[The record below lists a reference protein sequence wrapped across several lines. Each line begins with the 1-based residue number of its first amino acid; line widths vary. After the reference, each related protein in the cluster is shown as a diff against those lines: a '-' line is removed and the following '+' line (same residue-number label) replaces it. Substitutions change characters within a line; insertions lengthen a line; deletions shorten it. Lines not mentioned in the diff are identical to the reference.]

1 MSSQWQIPPEFKDLV
16 RLDKDRGSRRGFP
29 EAVLTTN
36 KSLDQLQQIIDTR
49 DPETILL
56 FTRADESQRA
66 FLKDALPD
74 GVVYDEARL
83 FLHPQLPEPKN
94 EKLVLVVT
102 AGSSDYPVGLEA
114 AITARALGRKVEVL
128 TDVGIA
134 GLARLLSQLDLVRSA
149 DCVIV
154 VAGMDG
160 ALPGVVAG
168 LVEAPVIAV
177 PTSVGYGAA
186 FEGLA
191 PLLTMLN
198 SCAPGVAVVNIDNG
212 YGAGHMAAQITR

>member
-1 MSSQWQIPPEFKDLV
+1 MSEKWQIPPEFKDFV
-16 RLDKDRGSRRGFP
+16 RLDKDRQARRGYP
-29 EAVLTTN
+29 EAILTSN
-36 KSLDQLQQIIDTR
+36 KSFDQLKQIIESR
-49 DPETILL
+49 DKKSILI
-56 FTRADESQRA
+56 FTRVEDSQLDY
-66 FLKDALPD
+66 LKAALPD
-74 GVVYDEARL
+74 GVAYEEARL
-83 FLHPQLPEPKN
+83 FIHPQLPQPTS
-94 EKLVLVVT
+94 EKLILVVT
-102 AGSSDYPVGLEA
+102 AGSSDYPVALEA
-114 AITARALGRKVEVL
+114 AVTARALGGKVEIL

-149 DCVIV
+149 NCIIT

-160 ALPGVVAG
+160 ALPGVIAG
-168 LVEAPVIAV
+168 LVESPVIAV

-186 FEGLA
+186 FDGLA

>member
-1 MSSQWQIPPEFKDLV
+1 MSEKWQIPPEFKDFV
-16 RLDKDRGSRRGFP
+16 RLDKDRSARRGYP
-29 EAVLTTN
+29 EAILTSK
-36 KSLDQLQQIIDTR
+36 KSIDQLQQIIDTR
-49 DPETILL
+49 DPDSILI
-56 FTRADESQRA
+56 FTRAEISQLD
-66 FLKDALPD
+66 FLKAALPD
-74 GVVYDEARL
+74 GVAYDEARL
-83 FLHPQLPEPKN
+83 FIHPQLPVPSS
-94 EKLVLVVT
+94 EKLILVVT
-102 AGSSDYPVGLEA
+102 AGSSDYPVALEA
-114 AITARALGRKVEVL
+114 AITARALGRRVEIL

-134 GLARLLSQLDLVRSA
+134 GLARLLSQLELVRSA
-149 DCVIV
+149 HCIIT

-160 ALPGVVAG
+160 ALPGVIAG

>member
-1 MSSQWQIPPEFKDLV
+1 MSEKWQIPPEFKDFV
-16 RLDKDRGSRRGFP
+16 RLDKDRSARRGYP
-29 EAVLTTN
+29 EAILTSK
-36 KSLDQLQQIIDTR
+36 KSVDQLQQIIDTR
-49 DPETILL
+49 DPKSILI
-56 FTRADESQRA
+56 FTRAEISQLE
-66 FLKDALPD
+66 FLKAALPD
-74 GVVYDEARL
+74 GVAYDEARL
-83 FLHPQLPEPKN
+83 FIHPQLPEPRS
-94 EKLVLVVT
+94 EKLILVVT
-102 AGSSDYPVGLEA
+102 AGSSDYPVALEA
-114 AITARALGRKVEVL
+114 AITARALGRKVEIL

-134 GLARLLSQLDLVRSA
+134 GLGRLLGQLELVRSA
-149 DCVIV
+149 HCIIT

-160 ALPGVVAG
+160 ALPGVIAG
-168 LVEAPVIAV
+168 LVESPVIAV